1 MQPRLNPLKTCPE
14 AYEAVRAL
22 NAYVQ
27 SCGLEHSLLELV
39 KIRASQI
46 NACAFCIDLHVKVA
60 RKAGESEQR
69 LHLLSAWRDSSLYSE
84 RERAALAWTEAL
96 TRIADSHASDSD
108 YAALKA
114 QFTDEETVK
123 LSVAIGLINLWN
135 RLMAGFQ
142 VAHAVD

>member
-1 MQPRLNPLKTCPE
+1 MQARLNPLKTCPK

-27 SCGLEHSLLELV
+27 TCGLEHSLLELV

-46 NACAFCIDLHVKVA
+46 NACAFCIDMHVKVA
-60 RKAGESEQR
+60 RKAGETEQR
-69 LHLLSAWRDSSLYSE
+69 LHLLSAWRESSLFSE
-84 RERAALAWTEAL
+84 RERAALAWTESL
-96 TRIADSHASDSD
+96 TRIADTHAPDSD

-114 QFTDEETVK
+114 QFTDEEMVK
-123 LSVAIGLINLWN
+123 LSVAIGLINVWN